1 MPVPMPAG
9 PRPLIVAH
17 RGASCAAPEN
27 TLAAFRAAVELG
39 ADAIELDVQ
48 RCADGHLV
56 VFHDGTLDRTT
67 DGRGRLADRSLA
79 ELKRLDA
86 GSWFAPAFAGERIP
100 VLEEVLQAVPQQVIL
115 FVELKVAGLPQT
127 LAAGM
132 EEQVAGALS
141 KSGRLATSVL
151 SSFDPACLRR
161 VKAVMPQAC
170 CGLLFESDPERHLS
184 VALDLGA
191 DALHPHWTA
200 VSDSLLEAAR
210 RHGLAVAAWT
220 VDEPQV
226 IARLARAGVDA
237 IITNRPDLAFR
248 TLGR

>member
-17 RGASCAAPEN
+17 RGASFAAPEN
-27 TLAAFRAAVELG
+27 TLAAFRAAVEMG

-56 VFHDGTLDRTT
+56 VFHDSTLDRTT
-67 DGRGRLADRSLA
+67 DSRGRLAERSLT

-86 GSWFAPAFAGERIP
+86 GRWFAPGFAGERIP
-100 VLEEVLQAVPQQVIL
+100 ALEEVLQAVPRHVIL
-115 FVELKVAGLPQT
+115 FVELKVSELPPV
-127 LAAGM
+127 LAAGI

-141 KSGRLATSVL
+141 EGGRLAASVV
-151 SSFDPACLRR
+151 SSFDPACLGR

-170 CGLLFESDPERHLS
+170 CGLLFESDPQRHLS
-184 VALDLGA
+184 VALDIGV
-191 DALHPHWTA
+191 DALHPHWT
-200 VSDSLLEAAR
+200 VISDSLLQAAR

-237 IITNRPDLAFR
+237 IITNRPDLAR
-248 TLGR
+248 GALGR